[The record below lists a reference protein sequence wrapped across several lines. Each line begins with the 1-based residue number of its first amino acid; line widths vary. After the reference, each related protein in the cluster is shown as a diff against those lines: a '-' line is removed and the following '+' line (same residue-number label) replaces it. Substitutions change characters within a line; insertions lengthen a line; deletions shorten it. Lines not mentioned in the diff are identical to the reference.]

1 MHRAIVELDP
11 LADADRTGAEHQ
23 HLAPIGDLNF
33 VFLGVG
39 GVIIGRH
46 RFKFGGAG
54 IDHLV
59 AGYDVPA
66 LAATTNLA
74 LRRQGQFGYRPV
86 GQAAAFGCA
95 HQLRRH
101 RFIDHPQFHRHDALN
116 LVDKER
122 INRRDPRNFGR
133 VDAATQRFGHHEQ
146 TLVISPRQAFQHQF
160 IGQRGNSRQL
170 QPVRLDFQRADRFQ
184 QRCFKRPV
192 DCHDF
197 AGRFHLGAQFPIGA
211 DKLVKRPAGEF
222 QHDIVDCRFKAG
234 LGFAGHG
241 VLNLVQP
248 IADGNFGS
256 DLGDRIAGR
265 FGRQGAGTADPRID
279 FDDDIVGALG
289 VERELHVAAAF
300 HAKLADDRQRGR
312 TQHLVFVVGKCL
324 RRGDDDAVAGMYAD
338 RVDVFHVA
346 DHDTIVG
353 RVTDD
358 FVLDFLPT
366 GHAALDQHL
375 RDHAVGQAAVDHLV
389 ELFFA
394 VDDTAAG
401 TAQGIRRSDDQ
412 RITDF
417 AGELPRSLDSF
428 DNITDRNRLVDFLHR
443 LFEQF
448 AVFGFLNRLQRSAQ
462 QFYVIF
468 FQGTPF

>member
-1 MHRAIVELDP
+1 M
-11 LADADRTGAEHQ
+11 
-23 HLAPIGDLNF
+23 
-33 VFLGVG
+33 
-39 GVIIGRH
+39 
-46 RFKFGGAG
+46 
-54 IDHLV
+54 
-59 AGYDVPA
+59 
-66 LAATTNLA
+66 
-74 LRRQGQFGYRPV
+74 
-86 GQAAAFGCA
+86 
-95 HQLRRH
+95 
-101 RFIDHPQFHRHDALN
+101 
-116 LVDKER
+116 
-122 INRRDPRNFGR
+122 
-133 VDAATQRFGHHEQ
+133 
-146 TLVISPRQAFQHQF
+146 
-160 IGQRGNSRQL
+160 
-170 QPVRLDFQRADRFQ
+170 RLDFQRADRFQ

-192 DCHDF
+192 DCHDL

-211 DKLVKRPAGEF
+211 DKLVERPAGKF

-248 IADGNFGS
+248 IADGDLGR

-279 FDDDIVGALG
+279 FDNDIVGALG

-353 RVTDD
+353 CVTDD

-468 FQGTPF
+468 FQGTPFRQLNGQIQADLAAQCGEESIRPLFGDDFFQIFRQQWLHIDPVGDIGVGHDRCRVGVDQHDLHTFFLQGAAGLGAGVVEFGRLSDHDRT